1 MPYLEAR
8 DLAYRY
14 GGLGAVENIN
24 FALEKGEF
32 LSLLGPSGCG
42 KTTTLK
48 MLAGFLPPSAGEI
61 RLKGNVIA
69 NEHRSVVPNKRNM
82 PLIFQS
88 YAIWPHMTVFQN
100 IAYGLRIRKVSRS
113 EARQRV
119 GRVMDIVGLANTA
132 DRYPHTLSGGQQQ
145 RVALARGLVIEPDV
159 LLLDEPLS
167 NLDAALRAEMR
178 AELRRLH
185 DELRMTTV
193 YVTHD
198 QTEALMLSDRIAVL
212 NSGKVEQLGSPR
224 DIYES
229 PATRF
234 VAKFMGNWNC
244 LDATIDASGSV
255 RLPGAPDRTWTVNT
269 GARGAV
275 VLCVPIDGL
284 EICRAETSKGA
295 NQSQPMTGIVKTCT
309 YQGDHIEHVVVLDHS
324 DAILRISSPKDS
336 SCPAGTRVKLSVCTN
351 RCVVIPD
358 GWRIEL

>member
-1 MPYLEAR
+1 MPYLETR
-8 DLAYRY
+8 GLAYRY
-14 GGLGAVENIN
+14 GEFGAVENIN
-24 FALEKGEF
+24 LALEKGEF

-48 MLAGFLPPSAGEI
+48 MLAGFLTPSAGEI
-61 RLKGNVIA
+61 ILKGDVIA
-69 NEHRSVVPNKRNM
+69 SEHRSVLPNKRNM

-100 IAYGLRIRKVSRS
+100 IAYGLRIRKVPRS
-113 EARQRV
+113 EVRERV
-119 GRVMDIVGLANTA
+119 RRVMEVVGLVNTA

-178 AELRRLH
+178 TELRRLH

-198 QTEALMLSDRIAVL
+198 QTEALMLSDRVAVL

-229 PATRF
+229 PATPF

-244 LDATIDASGSV
+244 LDATVDASGLA
-255 RLPGAPDRTWTVNT
+255 RLHGAPNRTWKV
-269 GARGAV
+269 GARAQGNV
-275 VLCVPIDGL
+275 VLCVPVDAL
-284 EICRAETSKGA
+284 EICRAGTVNDGD
-295 NQSQPMTGIVKTCT
+295 QSERMVGTVKTCT
-309 YQGDHIEHVVVLDHS
+309 YQGDHIEHVVILDNS
-324 DAILRISSPKDS
+324 DAALRITSPRNF
-336 SCPAGTRVKLSVCTN
+336 SCPAGTRVNLSVCGE
-351 RCVVIPD
+351 RCVAIP
-358 GWRIEL
+358 G

>member
-1 MPYLEAR
+1 MPYLETR
-8 DLAYRY
+8 GLAYRY
-14 GGLGAVENIN
+14 GSFGAVENVN
-24 FALEKGEF
+24 LALEKGEF

-48 MLAGFLPPSAGEI
+48 MLAGFLTPSAGEI
-61 RLKGNVIA
+61 SLKGEVIV
-69 NEHRSVVPNKRNM
+69 NGRRFVVPNKRNM

-100 IAYGLRIRKVSRS
+100 IAYGLRIRRIPRS
-113 EARQRV
+113 EVRERV
-119 GRVMDIVGLANTA
+119 HRVMEIVGLISTAN
-132 DRYPHTLSGGQQQ
+132 RYPHTLSGGQQQ

-212 NSGKVEQLGSPR
+212 NSGKVEQIGSPR
-224 DIYES
+224 EIYES
-229 PATRF
+229 PSTPF

-244 LDATIDASGSV
+244 LDATVDTSGLL
-255 RLPGAPDRTWTVNT
+255 RLRGAHATTLKVDT
-269 GARGAV
+269 GARGTV
-275 VLCVPIDGL
+275 VLCVPVDAL
-284 EICRAETSKGA
+284 EMHKAGA
-295 NQSQPMTGIVKTCT
+295 VREGDRPELMVGTVKAST
-309 YQGDHIEHVVVLDHS
+309 YQGDHIEHIVVLDHG
-324 DAILRISSPKDS
+324 DTALRISSPRHF
-336 SCPAGTRVKLSVCTN
+336 SCPVGTRVSLSVRTE
-351 RCVVIPD
+351 RCVAIP
-358 GWRIEL
+358 GKLPN